1 MAEIEGGGGGGH
13 KKGGKPK
20 GKKMS
25 TRVDFTPMVDL
36 GFLLITFFM
45 LTTSM
50 NKPKT
55 MEINMPVK
63 EVTEEEKQ
71 KVKASQAIT
80 LLLAENDKIVYYFIN
95 EVTGEP
101 ETPVIT
107 DFSKGGIR
115 ETLLSKNR
123 ELLNKANNNNYD
135 SIPILKEMFR
145 NNQIPE
151 DEMKKRIAG
160 IKANKDALIVVIK
173 ADDKAKYKNLV
184 DILDEMLITNI
195 GRYAIVDITPVEQ
208 DLIKTAMAIN
218 PN

>member
-63 EVTEEEKQ
+63 KVDEIDKQ

-80 LLLAENDKIVYYFIN
+80 LLLAENDQIVYYFIN

-107 DFSKGGIR
+107 NFSKGGIR
-115 ETLLSKNR
+115 AT
-123 ELLNKANNNNYD
+123 LLNKNKELLVKANADNYD
-135 SIPILKEMFR
+135 SIPVLREMYHL
-145 NNQIPE
+145 NKIKE
-151 DEMKKRIAG
+151 DEMKSRIAG
-160 IKANKDALIVVIK
+160 IKANPHALIVVIK

-184 DILDEMLITNI
+184 DILDEMLICNI

-208 DLIKTAMAIN
+208 DLIKTAMAVK
-218 PN
+218 PK

>member
-63 EVTEEEKQ
+63 KVDEVDKQ

-80 LLLAENDKIVYYFIN
+80 LLLAENDEIVYYYIN
-95 EVTGEP
+95 EKTGEP

-107 DFSKGGIR
+107 NFSKGGIR
-115 ETLLSKNR
+115 ATLLKRNK
-123 ELLNKANNNNYD
+123 ELLDKENANNYD
-135 SIPILKEMFR
+135 SIPILKEMYR
-145 NNQIPE
+145 TNQIKE
-151 DEMKKRIAG
+151 DEMKSRIAG
-160 IKANKDALIVVIK
+160 IKANPHALIVVIK

-184 DILDEMLITNI
+184 DILDEMLICNI

-208 DLIKTAMAIN
+208 DLIKTAMAVKGK
-218 PN
+218 